1 MCKTINQS
9 AAAQWS
15 VARKELA
22 TSKETTVAKI
32 AFKGTPV
39 RTSGDLPAAG
49 DPAPAFTLTTASL
62 GSVSS
67 EGLLGGRVVLNIFPS
82 IDTGVCAQSVRVFN
96 ERAAGL
102 DDTTVVCVSADLPF
116 AADRFCGA
124 EGIENVTTGST
135 FRNGDFLGD
144 YGVCIQDGPL
154 AGLCARAVVVID
166 ADGTVLHS
174 QLVDEITTEPDYDS
188 AIAALG

>member
-1 MCKTINQS
+1 M
-9 AAAQWS
+9 
-15 VARKELA
+15 A
-22 TSKETTVAKI
+22 TT
-32 AFKGTPV
+32 AFHGSPV
-39 RTSGDLPAAG
+39 ETSGDLPAVGGA
-49 DPAPAFTLTTASL
+49 APEFTLTGGDL
-62 GSVSS
+62 GTVSS

-82 IDTGVCAQSVRVFN
+82 VDTGVCAQSVRTFN
-96 ERAAGL
+96 QRAADL

-116 AADRFCGA
+116 AAGRFCGA

-135 FRNGDFLGD
+135 FRNSEFLDD
-144 YGVCIQDGPL
+144 YGVGITGGPL

-174 QLVDEITTEPDYDS
+174 QLVDEITNEPDYDA